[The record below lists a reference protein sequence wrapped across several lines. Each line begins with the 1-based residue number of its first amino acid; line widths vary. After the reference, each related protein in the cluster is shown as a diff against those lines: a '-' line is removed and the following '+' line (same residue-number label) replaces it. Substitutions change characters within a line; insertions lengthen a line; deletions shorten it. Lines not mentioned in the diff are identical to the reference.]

1 MKLLSRLLKNAGRLN
16 FILGASI
23 LAGIVATL
31 LQVSIIGLGFVTFM
45 TRLADFPWAL
55 LLVLAICAGIFR
67 FEKQYLG
74 HLVAFKIL
82 SKFRN
87 LTYQKIMKLAPA
99 KLDGQHSSD
108 LLKLLVQ
115 DIEQIEI
122 FYAHTLSP
130 IVIAIIVSI
139 IQVIGFWIV
148 KPSLGVVA
156 LIAYLV
162 MGMVLP
168 LISSRTMKKSA
179 SELSQSELT
188 NQRLMSEMV
197 NGKFELQQYQAVN
210 KQTDKINAATAD
222 YWQINQTKVAKQE
235 RQGILMQLVL
245 VVSLLVFLL
254 VALKTSSSFVAV
266 LVFPF
271 TFSRVLALA
280 SLPGSLAGGL
290 LAAKNLFGLF
300 DEQPEVT
307 DQGEHQISEI
317 NQIDLHDTT
326 FAYPSRPTDEV
337 LSHVNLKIQQ
347 TERIG
352 LIGKSGEGKSTIV
365 KLIMRWY
372 EAQSGTVQLNDIN
385 NEEIALNNQRSL
397 INYVSQNAQ
406 IFATT
411 IRENLVLRD
420 NEIQDDRIWN
430 VLKWVHLDEIIRNL
444 PDQLDTEI
452 SDSKRTLSAGE
463 IQRLELARALLNP
476 SSLLVLDE
484 PTSNLDVLNEAI
496 ILNAVKQ
503 YYHGTVVI
511 VTHRMS
517 TLAICDR
524 VLRLNQGQLEPA

>member
-1 MKLLSRLLKNAGRLN
+1 M
-16 FILGASI
+16 
-23 LAGIVATL
+23 
-31 LQVSIIGLGFVTFM
+31 
-45 TRLADFPWAL
+45 
-55 LLVLAICAGIFR
+55 
-67 FEKQYLG
+67 
-74 HLVAFKIL
+74 
-82 SKFRN
+82 
-87 LTYQKIMKLAPA
+87 
-99 KLDGQHSSD
+99 
-108 LLKLLVQ
+108 
-115 DIEQIEI
+115 
-122 FYAHTLSP
+122 
-130 IVIAIIVSI
+130 
-139 IQVIGFWIV
+139 
-148 KPSLGVVA
+148 
-156 LIAYLV
+156 
-162 MGMVLP
+162 
-168 LISSRTMKKSA
+168 
-179 SELSQSELT
+179 
-188 NQRLMSEMV
+188 
-197 NGKFELQQYQAVN
+197 
-210 KQTDKINAATAD
+210 
-222 YWQINQTKVAKQE
+222 
-235 RQGILMQLVL
+235 
-245 VVSLLVFLL
+245 
-254 VALKTSSSFVAV
+254 
-266 LVFPF
+266 
-271 TFSRVLALA
+271 
-280 SLPGSLAGGL
+280 
-290 LAAKNLFGLF
+290 
-300 DEQPEVT
+300 
-307 DQGEHQISEI
+307 
-317 NQIDLHDTT
+317 HDTT

-365 KLIMRWY
+365 KLIVCWY

-463 IQRLELARALLNP
+463 IQRLDLARALLNP

-484 PTSNLDVLNEAI
+484 PTSNLDVLDEAI

-524 VLRLNQGQLEPA
+524 VLRLYQGQLEPA